1 MTSALTNPP
10 EIRFDDGAAYEVLM
24 GRWSRLVGE
33 KFLAWLRPAPDR
45 HWLDIG
51 CGNGAFT
58 ELLFERTRPASV
70 QGFDPSAAQLDYA
83 AKRFAPGT
91 PVRWIEAGAMQLP
104 VADAS
109 ADGALMAL
117 VLFFVPDPA
126 QGLTEMVRTVK
137 PGGTIAAYHW
147 DMLGGGFPLAAI
159 GAEMRKMGLEPR
171 LPPSVE
177 VSTLDAS
184 RALWTQSGLL
194 EVRTEV
200 IEVQRNFQ
208 DFDEYWRSALSSNT
222 LRPMFEAM
230 DEAGRASLQANV
242 RQRLNDAGGPLT
254 VQARAHAVRGI
265 RP

>member
-24 GRWSRLVGE
+24 GRWSRLAGAQ
-33 KFLAWLRPAPDR
+33 FLDWLRPAPGQ

-58 ELLFERTRPASV
+58 ELLVERAQPASV
-70 QGFDPSAAQLDYA
+70 QGFDPSPAQLDYA

-91 PVRWIEAGAMQLP
+91 PVRWAEAGAMQLP

-126 QGLTEMVRTVK
+126 QGLAEMVRAVK
-137 PGGTIAAYHW
+137 RGGTIAAYHW

-159 GAEMRKMGLEPR
+159 GAEMKKLGLDPR

-177 VSTLDAS
+177 VSTLAAS
-184 RALWTQSGLL
+184 GALWEQGGLDA
-194 EVRTEV
+194 VRTTV
-200 IEVQRNFQ
+200 IEVQRLFP
-208 DFDEYWRSALSSNT
+208 DFETYWHSALSSNT
-222 LRPMFEAM
+222 LRPMFEAL
-230 DEAGRASLQANV
+230 DEAGRQALKANT
-242 RQRLNDAGGPLT
+242 RRRLADAGGPLS
-254 VQARAHAVRGI
+254 VRARAHAVSGR